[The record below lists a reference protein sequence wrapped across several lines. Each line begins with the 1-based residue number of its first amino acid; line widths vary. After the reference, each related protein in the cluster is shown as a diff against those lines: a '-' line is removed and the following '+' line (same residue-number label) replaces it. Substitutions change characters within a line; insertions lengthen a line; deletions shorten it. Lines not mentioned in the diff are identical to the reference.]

1 MPLTPEEKEFV
12 KRVWE
17 RKKPW
22 RVMTYL
28 ELEKLYEW
36 FLERTK
42 ELGIDPAI
50 IDIEM
55 ILDSTL
61 TYYENQARL
70 EREILGLIPTPIEIT
85 ELEESKR
92 RVEEF
97 EKRIEELEKV
107 VPIEEIEKLR
117 AEVRKWKEKYEKAK
131 KTIEEV
137 KATPGV
143 TEEDVRK
150 IVKETMKEIALPLGE
165 LLKTIMNRIKE
176 LEKRVAP
183 PTVTV
188 ERAEVLI
195 PEIPPRTPTIVE
207 KYDALTKE
215 KYASDI
221 DFEFRVNQL
230 ARIAGFRITRIFF
243 ETSDKTR
250 SAIGYPTFLEL
261 AKKIYMYGS
270 EKGLIT
276 PAHLHAIGFS
286 EEEIKKIMN

>member
-1 MPLTPEEKEFV
+1 MPLTPEQEKFV
-12 KRVWE
+12 KE
-17 RKKPW
+17 LFEKYKPPH
-22 RVMTYL
+22 MTFL
-28 ELEKLYEW
+28 EVKTLYEQ
-36 FLERTK
+36 FLKRCE
-42 ELGIDPAI
+42 EVGIDPYTIDFEAEVDWNLRYHENLAKLETKI
-50 IDIEM
+50 I
-55 ILDSTL
+55 
-61 TYYENQARL
+61 
-70 EREILGLIPTPIEIT
+70 GLIPAPVEIE
-85 ELEESKR
+85 ELEYYKK
-92 RVEEF
+92 RVEEL